1 MMSVLPAC
9 SVCFSFRTAICPVMS
24 EEQWRLQYLTATIS
38 AHELVTP
45 QELDHFPCEFA
56 WMTSEIFLNSYF
68 FFFFWVLFQFY
79 WVFWLFPVICF
90 LVCVCVNKL
99 MRRLMSKCNWYGT
112 TRYLLINSMLV
123 NIKPCSLLCLSLFS
137 FLYAEKPL
145 IDRSQEALLRCKLI

>member
-1 MMSVLPAC
+1 MFCLLQFSDCHMSSDVWRAMKTTVPYC
-9 SVCFSFRTAICPVMS
+9 YNFSSWVSNTSRTWSFSMWVC
-24 EEQWRLQYLTATIS
+24 
-38 AHELVTP
+38 
-45 QELDHFPCEFA
+45 
-56 WMTSEIFLNSYF
+56 LNDF
-68 FFFFWVLFQFY
+68 WNIPKFILFFFFWVLFQFY

>member
-9 SVCFSFRTAICPVMS
+9 SVCLSFWTAICPVMS

-38 AHELVTP
+38 ARELVAP

-56 WMTSEIFLNSYF
+56 WMSSEKFLNSYF
-68 FFFFWVLFQFY
+68 FFCT
-79 WVFWLFPVICF
+79 FPILLSILVISSN
-90 LVCVCVNKL
+90 LCVSKL
-99 MRRLMSKCNWYGT
+99 MRTLMSKCNWYGT
-112 TRYLLINSMLV
+112 IRYLLINSMLV

-145 IDRSQEALLRCKLI
+145 IDRSQEALLRCKPI